1 MFLAYF
7 RAGSGQH
14 QITLLMQSV
23 SLAVVVIQF
32 LRGFLSE
39 LNRSLTNHLLIFRK
53 ALHETRVGC
62 VVVKVGREI

>member
-1 MFLAYF
+1 MLLSYF
-7 RAGSGQH
+7 RAGSGEH
-14 QITLLMQSV
+14 QVTLLMQCV
-23 SLAVVVIQF
+23 PFAVVVIQF

-39 LNRSLTNHLLIFRK
+39 FNRSLTNHLLVFRK